1 MDIKTDGQYNIEDEP
16 NEEELN
22 EEEQIRLGKM
32 QKNDGKK
39 NSGFLSKMF
48 GGGETGYFVVDMFSE
63 VKKVIYERLKDVF
76 VSCIYC
82 WNHLEL
88 LN

>member
-1 MDIKTDGQYNIEDEP
+1 
-16 NEEELN
+16 
-22 EEEQIRLGKM
+22 
-32 QKNDGKK
+32 
-39 NSGFLSKMF
+39 MF

-82 WNHLEL
+82 WNHLDL
-88 LN
+88 LSQNEYHFTRSGMFAYY